1 MPWKESSAM
10 SLRIEF
16 VRLAQRS
23 ELGMAEL
30 CRRFGISRETGYKWA
45 RRYAIDGVEGLS
57 DRSRRPHRRARSTT
71 AAIAQHVTALRRE
84 HPAWGGRKLRRR
96 LQDAGVEDV
105 PAASTITDILHRE
118 GLIDMGESGKHRAFL
133 RFESEAPNHT
143 WQMDYKGHFPIG
155 TGRCHPLTVLDDHS
169 RFALGL
175 IACDNER
182 TETVQQALI
191 ALFRVYGLPWRFL
204 TDNGPPWG
212 DGGGPGFTA
221 LTVWLMR
228 LDIAVS
234 HGRPYHPQTQG
245 KDERFHRTLNAE
257 LLRDNAFRDQADSQ
271 RAFDAWR
278 KVYNHERPHEAL
290 EMAVPASRYKISTR
304 SYQEQLPALDYDS
317 GVVVR
322 KVGEGGRFTYKGRK
336 YSFPK
341 AFDGYPIGLRM
352 TATEDLMDIL
362 FGHHVILQLNLRSG
376 IATKPVKDVSAHL

>member
-1 MPWKESSAM
+1 M

-23 ELGMAEL
+23 EIAMSEL
-30 CRRFGISRETGYKWA
+30 CRRFGISRETGYKWV
-45 RRYAIDGVEGLS
+45 RRFAAEGAAGLS
-57 DRSRRPHRRARSTT
+57 DQSRRPRLSPRRT
-71 AAIAQHVTALRRE
+71 AAAVALQVTALRRK

-118 GLIDMGESGKHRAFL
+118 GLIAAEESGKHRAFL
-133 RFESEAPNHT
+133 RFESEAPNRT
-143 WQMDYKGHFPIG
+143 WQMDYKGHIPME

-175 IACDNER
+175 IACNNER

-191 ALFRVYGLPWRFL
+191 EVFRRYGLPWRFL

-221 LTVWLMR
+221 LAVWLLR
-228 LDIAVS
+228 LGIAVS

-257 LLRDNAFRDQADSQ
+257 LLRANVFRDQADSQ

-278 KVYNHERPHEAL
+278 TEYNHERPHEAL
-290 EMAVPASRYKISTR
+290 GLAVPASRYQISPR
-304 SYQEQLPALDYDS
+304 PYPERLPSLDYGP
-317 GVVVR
+317 GVLVR
-322 KVGEGGRFTYKGRK
+322 KVNNGGKFSYRGSN
-336 YSFPK
+336 YSIPK
-341 AFDGYPIGLRM
+341 AFDGYPIGLRI
-352 TATEDLMDIL
+352 TDTEDLVDVL
-362 FGHHVILQLNLRSG
+362 FGHQVVLELNLRSG
-376 IATKPVKDVSAHL
+376 IATKPAKDVPAHLSGLTPV